1 MWWRHKCESATKSS
15 LRSLQDSWNPTPA
28 SCLCLFVFLF
38 FKGLLWG
45 LGAASPPL
53 QETYGTDLLVG
64 QASFCHVSDTENAQ
78 NFTALPS
85 PYPLSLIILVRL
97 LLVLDICCTVIRTAP
112 HFTWSASAFI
122 HILSDFII
130 KRPPRRTLMLTWLL
144 LKGFIYPAHRR
155 LFKQTKAS
163 LGVWNQLSALLFA
176 SFMLSKWVN

>member
-28 SCLCLFVFLF
+28 SCLCLFLFLF

-97 LLVLDICCTVIRTAP
+97 LPVDICCTVIRAAP

-122 HILSDFII
+122 HILSDLIT
-130 KRPPRRTLMLTWLL
+130 KRPPRRTLMLTEGFHLSSSSSTVPTDQGQFGC
-144 LKGFIYPAHRR
+144 LKSALSTFICFIY
-155 LFKQTKAS
+155 
-163 LGVWNQLSALLFA
+163 VE
-176 SFMLSKWVN
+176 